1 MVRRGRNTTIRGL
14 ARRAGVSPATVSR
27 VLNHAPGV
35 SETLRRRVLTA
46 LGRSKAVGDAA
57 RAAALR
63 RGTGTL
69 GLIVPDIT
77 NPFYAESARIIIDA
91 CQGRGYTVIVCNAEN
106 LPALHRRQ
114 VELLR
119 RRRVDGIIL
128 GAVLLD
134 DAETEAL
141 VASGYPC
148 LQFNRRL
155 RSGRG
160 SYVVADNVRA
170 GRDITAHLIALG
182 HRRIGFI
189 AGTPEASTAVERL
202 AGYRAALEEAG
213 IEYDADL
220 VREGLYQSRAAQG
233 AAEVLLKQAPGPTAM
248 IGGNDAM
255 ALSVLQAAGEH
266 AIRVPEEI
274 AVAGIDDIGIAAHHN
289 IQLTTVSHHAA
300 EMAGLAATW
309 MMEIVQDPARFAREP
324 FQHVIRPTLIIRRT
338 CGAVR

>member
-1 MVRRGRNTTIRGL
+1 MMRRERDTTIRGL
-14 ARRAGVSPATVSR
+14 ARRARVSPATVSR

-35 SETLRRRVLTA
+35 SDALRRRVQKA
-46 LGRSKAVGDAA
+46 IGRPT
-57 RAAALR
+57 ALR

-69 GLIVPDIT
+69 GFIVPDIT

-91 CQGRGYTVIVCNAEN
+91 CHGRGYTVILCNAAN
-106 LPALHRRQ
+106 LPALHRSQ

-134 DAETEAL
+134 DPETEAL

-148 LQFNRRL
+148 IQFNRHL

-160 SYVVADNVRA
+160 SYIVADNLRA
-170 GRDITAHLIALG
+170 GRDVTAHLVGLG
-182 HRRIGFI
+182 HRRVAFI
-189 AGTPEASTAVERL
+189 AGTPEASTAAERL
-202 AGYRAALEEAG
+202 AGYHAALEEAG
-213 IEYDADL
+213 IEPDPEL
-220 VREGLYQSRAAQG
+220 VRQGQYQSRGALR
-233 AAEVLLKQAPGPTAM
+233 AAEVLLKQTQRPTA
-248 IGGNDAM
+248 IIASSDVM

-266 AIRVPEEI
+266 GVTVPGDL
-274 AVAGIDDIGIAAHHN
+274 AVAGIDDVDIAAHHN

-300 EMAGLAATW
+300 EMASLAATW
-309 MMEIVQDPARFAREP
+309 MIEIAQDPARFAREP
-324 FQHVIRPTLIIRRT
+324 FQHVIRPTLTIRGT

>member
-1 MVRRGRNTTIRGL
+1 MKQRRNATIRGL

-35 SETLRRRVLTA
+35 SDALRRRVLTA
-46 LGRSKAVGDAA
+46 LGRGKAVGDKAPA
-57 RAAALR
+57 VALR

-77 NPFYAESARIIIDA
+77 NPFYAESARIVIDA
-91 CQGRGYTVIVCNAEN
+91 CQGHGYTVILCNAEN

-128 GAVLLD
+128 GGVLLD
-134 DAETEAL
+134 DADTDAL

-170 GRDITAHLIALG
+170 GRDVSAHLIGLG
-182 HRRIGFI
+182 HRRLGFI
-189 AGTPEASTAVERL
+189 SGTPEASTAVERL
-202 AGYRAALEEAG
+202 AGYRVALEEAG
-213 IEYDADL
+213 IEWDADL
-220 VREGLYQSRAAQG
+220 VREGRYQSRAALH
-233 AAEVLLKQAPGPTAM
+233 AAEALLKHARRPTAV

-255 ALSVLQAAGEH
+255 ALSVLEAAGEH
-266 AIRVPEEI
+266 RVAVPEDL

-300 EMAGLAATW
+300 EMAALAATW
-309 MMEIVQDPARFAREP
+309 MIEIVQDPARFARDP
-324 FQHVIRPTLIIRRT
+324 YQHVIRPTLVIRRT